1 MIQFLLQTIG
11 VIVLRFKRP
20 DLPRPF
26 RMWFYPVPALLASV
40 GFVYVLIER
49 PDALKEVRYA
59 LVILVAGTVVYLI
72 RAYRQR
78 QWPFSAQPSPEGAL

>member
-1 MIQFLLQTIG
+1 
-11 VIVLRFKRP
+11 
-20 DLPRPF
+20 
-26 RMWFYPVPALLASV
+26 MWFYPVPALLATI

-59 LVILVAGTVVYLI
+59 LVILVLGTAVYLI

-78 QWPFSAQPSPEGAL
+78 QWPFAVQPSPEGAL